1 VGKLRWILWQGLI
14 APSMKSFVA
23 ARTENGGQ
31 LSGLIL
37 QAHQDEPY
45 VVRYS
50 IDVDDAWRTR
60 AVQIEVE
67 NDGQH

>member
-1 VGKLRWILWQGLI
+1 
-14 APSMKSFVA
+14 MKSFVA

-45 VVRYS
+45 VVRYA